1 MKKIISLALALL
13 MLVALVSCGG
23 DTSTESTEPS
33 NTTPSEAQV
42 DYSQKKFKTYAENGD
57 YFFSTTEI
65 PTFIDDNAG
74 MRLSSL
80 NSKFSFSAECEGN
93 VILEM
98 LTKAVSDTADIATL
112 KVYVDDLE
120 PKNVNLIYLKQ
131 NLISAEGLERGMH
144 TFTIEKTS
152 GGDLFR
158 IDSVTLNGEMAEA
171 PELRLKNGIYVEV
184 FAPAGGED
192 EYSSF
197 NVYTETTHPSG
208 EYFIRYKF
216 VYEYDNIDESL
227 NWSNGSNTGSNRMN
241 YRIKTAQIV
250 KKTGEQEFSDIYEIL
265 QSGEI
270 SLAIK
275 EYDPQTNKN
284 AGDFVGGFHGDE
296 NFKTA
301 TLVLDGNKKIQLFEG
316 EAGFYNCTTV
326 DFKQESVINR
336 CHTVTDYV
344 MNHIQHYLIDT
355 NGIKLLQQ
363 VEWLVDD
370 FTTAPGQTYIQMF
383 TLNRLNKDKAGDYL
397 TTFLK
402 LLNEDGTTI
411 ESVDLTTIDP
421 GDKESVSA
429 CSSPN
434 ARYAEYFGDEKGIYA
449 KVGFQFVDN
458 SCKLNNANIAVRKYG
473 DSKWYPSFGDPQGKP
488 STGDVWTIN
497 SIYYIDYNP
506 AN

>member
-98 LTKAVSDTADIATL
+98 LTKAISDTADIATL

-131 NLISAEGLERGMH
+131 NLIIAEGLERGMH

-275 EYDPQTNKN
+275 EYDPKPMGMKISKQLLLYLTATKKYNFSREKPASTTALPLTSNKN
-284 AGDFVGGFHGDE
+284 
-296 NFKTA
+296 
-301 TLVLDGNKKIQLFEG
+301 
-316 EAGFYNCTTV
+316 
-326 DFKQESVINR
+326 R
-336 CHTVTDYV
+336 
-344 MNHIQHYLIDT
+344 
-355 NGIKLLQQ
+355 
-363 VEWLVDD
+363 
-370 FTTAPGQTYIQMF
+370 
-383 TLNRLNKDKAGDYL
+383 
-397 TTFLK
+397 
-402 LLNEDGTTI
+402 
-411 ESVDLTTIDP
+411 
-421 GDKESVSA
+421 
-429 CSSPN
+429 
-434 ARYAEYFGDEKGIYA
+434 
-449 KVGFQFVDN
+449 
-458 SCKLNNANIAVRKYG
+458 
-473 DSKWYPSFGDPQGKP
+473 
-488 STGDVWTIN
+488 
-497 SIYYIDYNP
+497 
-506 AN
+506 